1 MGKGG
6 VRERKGGKYRR
17 TWEGGK
23 GEWQDTSNDLIGDM
37 GEEGLWKTE
46 ENKCRRRLMQH
57 CKRGISINN
66 GEECY
71 KVPSSGHNMAI
82 VLRHSASEI
91 TCTRPEQDQANQH
104 WSMVRE
110 GVWEALFLVKELQQV
125 TAAGGRGFIAHWAT
139 VDYPCSHEWPYRRL
153 HVCSTSWAQLVWKR
167 KKRGYEAGV
176 VVGAEELRVCVR
188 SKYIVYIYKILDE

>member
-1 MGKGG
+1 
-6 VRERKGGKYRR
+6 
-17 TWEGGK
+17 
-23 GEWQDTSNDLIGDM
+23 M
-37 GEEGLWKTE
+37 GEEGLWKTKG
-46 ENKCRRRLMQH
+46 NKCRRRLMQH

-71 KVPSSGHNMAI
+71 KGPSSGHNMAI

-104 WSMVRE
+104 WSMVR
-110 GVWEALFLVKELQQV
+110 GAVWEALFLVKELQQV